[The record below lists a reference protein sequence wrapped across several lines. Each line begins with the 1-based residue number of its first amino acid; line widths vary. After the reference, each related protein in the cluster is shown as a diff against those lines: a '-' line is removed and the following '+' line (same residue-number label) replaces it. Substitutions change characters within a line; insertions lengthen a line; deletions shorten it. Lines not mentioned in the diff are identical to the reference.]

1 MKPSIFS
8 WILLFCTTL
17 CLEAIPN
24 GSLKANLVG
33 KRIICHLRDAG
44 PTMLFQFEKDGTL
57 KGARLKEGKLIPEKD
72 ALVYE
77 VKGLRVQVSGKGALG
92 GGFHFPSSK
101 PMAGDRFLVGKE
113 AREFVATI
121 LRAEPAAPLT
131 EDSVINLEL
140 PEVNPNVSK
149 VTGQD
154 DAELGFIEMISAWK
168 QPLSDKEKL
177 MVGRWRETN
186 SENPKNLGFSIMRK
200 DRSFTFF
207 SISSQFDPNGIQI
220 PGKFERSTYHGLWRL
235 QGGRIHYLDLLI
247 DGEKC
252 DYADVYEQDLV
263 ALSPEFFLLRSK
275 SDENGR
281 RVQVKG
287 ASLEKFAVPEMRPY
301 NAPDALKGFD
311 LGWAYLTAEGAS
323 SPPIEDSPPA
333 EENPP
338 NPDGS
343 VSVEEQVP
351 YEVVAMDVQE
361 GIARGFSNLLH
372 RLMFDA
378 WKQPLSEKEKL
389 MVGRWKEISS
399 TDPANPGFSIMRAD
413 RSSTFYSASPVLDS
427 KGVVIPG
434 EFEKFMIHGLWR
446 IDGNRLYFHD
456 FVSEGEKSDWVTLS
470 ELAFASPKGF
480 SCRVMNDGPDSFAFS
495 AVPLEKFSVPEML
508 PYNSPEALTGFDL
521 RSSYR
526 KAKGKGARL
535 INKFLGLGHDPSP
548 KDTSVASNPIPL
560 ITLRDVDSGNL
571 AEVKRKLEQGA
582 DPNVFVSS
590 KATALHRACNLG
602 QANIVRLLLARG
614 ANPNA
619 LNAWKMTALD
629 VLMNPDQK
637 GSSPLDRM
645 SAERQTTI
653 RALLEKAGG
662 KRSLR
667 DPSAQD

>member
-1 MKPSIFS
+1 M
-8 WILLFCTTL
+8 
-17 CLEAIPN
+17 PN

-44 PTMLFQFEKDGTL
+44 PTMIFQFEKDGTL
-57 KGARLKEGKLIPEKD
+57 NGARLKEGKLIPEKD
-72 ALVYE
+72 ALAYE

-92 GGFHFPSSK
+92 GGFHFPSSN

-113 AREFVATI
+113 AREVVATI
-121 LRAEPAAPLT
+121 LRTGPAAPLT

-140 PEVNPNVSK
+140 PEVKPNVSK
-149 VTGQD
+149 VTRQD
-154 DAELGFIEMISAWK
+154 GAELGFMEMISVWK

-207 SISSQFDPNGIQI
+207 SISSQVDPNGIQI

-247 DGEKC
+247 DGKKC
-252 DYADVYEQDLV
+252 DYDDVYKQDLV
-263 ALSPEFFLLRSK
+263 ALSPEFFLIRSK

-287 ASLEKFAVPEMRPY
+287 ESLEEFAVPEMRPY
-301 NAPDALKGFD
+301 NAPDALQGFD

-323 SPPIEDSPPA
+323 YPPIEDSPSVDGDSSS
-333 EENPP
+333 
-338 NPDGS
+338 PDGE
-343 VSVEEQVP
+343 VPVVEQVP
-351 YEVVAMDVQE
+351 DEEVAMDVQE
-361 GIARGFSNLLH
+361 GVARGFSNLLH
-372 RLMFDA
+372 RQMLA
-378 WKQPLSEKEKL
+378 TRKQPLSEKEKL
-389 MVGRWKEISS
+389 MVGRWKEIKS
-399 TDPANPGFSIMRAD
+399 TDSAILGYSIMRAD
-413 RSSTFYSASPVLDS
+413 RSSTCCSVFPLLDS
-427 KGVVIPG
+427 DGIAIPG
-434 EFEKFMIHGLWR
+434 KFEKIIYHGLWR

-456 FVSEGEKSDWVTLS
+456 FVSEGAKSDMILLS
-470 ELAFASPKGF
+470 ELALSSPKGF
-480 SCRVMNDGPDSFAFS
+480 SYRVMNDGPNSFAFS

-508 PYNSPEALTGFDL
+508 PYNSPDALTGFDL
-521 RSSYR
+521 RATYR

-535 INKFLGLGHDPSP
+535 INKFLGLGHGPSP

-560 ITLRDVDSGNL
+560 ITLRDVNSGNL
-571 AEVKRKLEQGA
+571 AEIKRKLEQGA
-582 DPNVFVSS
+582 DPNVIFSS

-629 VLMNPDQK
+629 VLMSPDQK
-637 GSSPLDRM
+637 GSPPLDRM